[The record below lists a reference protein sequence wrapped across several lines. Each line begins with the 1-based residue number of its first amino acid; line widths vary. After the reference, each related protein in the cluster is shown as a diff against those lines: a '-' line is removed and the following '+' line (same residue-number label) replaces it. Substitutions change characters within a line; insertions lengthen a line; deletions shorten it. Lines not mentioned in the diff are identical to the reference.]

1 MPEEYGRFP
10 EIQTEVS
17 VSGDDSMAEWRLS
30 LIHI

>member
-17 VSGDDSMAEWRLS
+17 VSGDDSMAEWRK
-30 LIHI
+30 IR